1 MFPGSLCIMEKSQLS
16 SFLIEICTPVAA
28 FPITYV
34 YFFFLEQFSQKREY
48 NQHQSYDDRLICIP
62 LANR

>member
-1 MFPGSLCIMEKSQLS
+1 MYYGKKSTIIILNRNLYPCCRLPYYHQRQMY
-16 SFLIEICTPVAA
+16 I
-28 FPITYV
+28 
-34 YFFFLEQFSQKREY
+34 FFLEQFSQKREY